1 MLMSTQEFNLLY
13 VHFSLIPFAGIKL
26 KKNKAILCLNEGHPH
41 KSLTCFKNIHF
52 IFTLL
57 VNSLN
62 IPECLCVG
70 NPLVFMQHGASVV
83 YTKWNLKNK
92 QWTPHGNQALDQQK
106 SFSCWPWN
114 MWVLLPQDGL
124 LTVIRILYVLHS
136 VISVLKN
143 KTSYQKVNLSAA
155 KQKYKPFK
163 EQVSFR
169 VS

>member
-1 MLMSTQEFNLLY
+1 MSTQEFNLLY

-62 IPECLCVG
+62 IPGCLCVG

-83 YTKWNLKNK
+83 YTK
-92 QWTPHGNQALDQQK
+92 
-106 SFSCWPWN
+106 
-114 MWVLLPQDGL
+114 
-124 LTVIRILYVLHS
+124 
-136 VISVLKN
+136 
-143 KTSYQKVNLSAA
+143 
-155 KQKYKPFK
+155 
-163 EQVSFR
+163 
-169 VS
+169 